1 MIKINFPLLD
11 QAIEIEGVKIFT
23 IEDSFIF
30 RKIVEQLLQY
40 DENSEIKLYDR
51 EFNRLKEDEIF
62 IISDLLSFDFNQPSV
77 IKSVLNDILNR
88 INEEPEVHSKLDFHI
103 NQIEDVLSFYTIE
116 HDLNLSSPKLD
127 LLSILKTSG
136 IKVSFEEDGLLD
148 KLYDIC
154 QLFKY
159 LVKKRLLIFVNIQA
173 YLTQDELKMFFEF
186 IQLNQIDC
194 LIIERFPIKGF
205 QQYLLDEDY
214 YLIEQNMV

>member
-1 MIKINFPLLD
+1 MD

>member
-51 EFNRLKEDEIF
+51 EFNGLKEDEIF

-103 NQIEDVLSFYTIE
+103 NQIEDVLSFYTVE

-136 IKVSFEEDGLLD
+136 IKVSFEEDSLLD

-159 LVKKRLLIFVNIQA
+159 LVKKRLLIFVNTQA

-205 QQYLLDEDY
+205 QQYLLDEDC